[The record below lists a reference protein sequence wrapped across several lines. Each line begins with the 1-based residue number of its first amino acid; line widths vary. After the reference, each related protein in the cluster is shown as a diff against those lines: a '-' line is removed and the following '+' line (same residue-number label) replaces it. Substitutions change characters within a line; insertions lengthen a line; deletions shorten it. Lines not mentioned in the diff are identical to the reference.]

1 MENTSKKDRN
11 FIIPNVLGVI
21 PCRGGSKRLPRKN
34 IKLMAGLP
42 LIVYTIQAAEHSKRL
57 TDYIVSSEDKEIIK
71 IAKEYGAPVP
81 FIRPAE
87 LATDDVRNI
96 DVVDHALKFMENKKG
111 IIYDILVL
119 LQPTCPIRNPR
130 HIDLAIEMLANSDL
144 DTLVSVKGPF
154 KKRDPILK
162 AIRNDILEDYI
173 PVDDIRNVEPFY
185 LYNAALYAVKR
196 NYFIQHKKLIS
207 PKQVPLVMDQ
217 FHSIDIDTEA
227 DFIIAEAYLKFM
239 EKKKRGKRL

>member
-1 MENTSKKDRN
+1 MENISKRDRT
-11 FIIPNVLGVI
+11 FIVPNVLGVI

-34 IKLMAGLP
+34 IKILAGLP
-42 LIVYTIQAAEHSKRL
+42 LVGYTIRAAQQSKSL
-57 TDYIVSSEDKEIIK
+57 TDYLVSSEDKEIIK
-71 IAKEYGAPVP
+71 IAKKYGAPVP

-96 DVVDHALKFMENKKG
+96 DVVDHALKFMENKNG
-111 IIYDILVL
+111 IIYDIIVL
-119 LQPTCPIRNPR
+119 LQPTCPIRDIR
-130 HIDLAIEMLANSDL
+130 HIDLAVEMLANSDL
-144 DTLVSVKGPF
+144 DTAVSVKGPF

-162 AIRNDILEDYI
+162 AIRNGILEDYI
-173 PVDDIRNVEPFY
+173 PVDDIRNVESFY

-207 PKQVPLVMDQ
+207 FRQVPLVMDQ

-227 DFIIAEAYLKFM
+227 DFIIAEAYLKFIEE
-239 EKKKRGKRL
+239 EKKGK